1 MVAQTIIKDAEVF
14 PADGNVLIKNVNQCL
29 RLADYHDKHQI
40 QDLLSVLD
48 DKLTIQRLMATG
60 LQADGLNVH
69 IGQELNDD
77 RLSQSS
83 FISIPIVLDGIRVA
97 CFGILGPRRMDYAK
111 TIQLLSSAETLAEL
125 I

>member
-1 MVAQTIIKDAEVF
+1 M
-14 PADGNVLIKNVNQCL
+14 
-29 RLADYHDKHQI
+29 RLADYSDKHQI

-48 DKLTIQRLMATG
+48 EKLIIQRLMASG
-60 LQADGLNVH
+60 LQADGLKVH
-69 IGQELNDD
+69 IGQELNDE
-77 RLSQSS
+77 RLTQSS

-97 CFGILGPRRMDYAK
+97 CFGILGPRRMDYSK